1 MSEPDRRAKRRRT
14 YPSPN
19 GPGVPWAQHQPVRPF
34 LFGLLLL
41 VPLCLSAC
49 RDTPDTPFL
58 CNPDFIT
65 ADGECDEPWYDAT
78 WQQVSQ
84 WAKDTL
90 SQYAG
95 DFLGIDFKQELEN
108 RLAASQVFTEARNKL
123 RQLQATELPSL
134 SVGSLM
140 RVVQDPGSLDV
151 LADFL
156 RHGGPSA
163 YELYSRAIDE
173 GGPYL
178 DQLRS
183 LLEDFARSH
192 GFKEQEIAPLIVD
205 AIARYRGDS
214 FGAPGGF

>member
-1 MSEPDRRAKRRRT
+1 MSSRFGPPQKRLCNPLPGGKGFPDARHRVARA
-14 YPSPN
+14 S
-19 GPGVPWAQHQPVRPF
+19 
-34 LFGLLLL
+34 LLAIILSL
-41 VPLCLSAC
+41 PLPLSAC
-49 RDTPDTPFL
+49 RDTPDAPLL
-58 CNPDFIT
+58 CSPDFIT

-78 WQQVSQ
+78 WHRGSR

-108 RLAASQVFTEARNKL
+108 RLAASKVFTEARNKL

-134 SVGSLM
+134 SVGNLM

-163 YELYSRAIDE
+163 YELYSRAVDE

-183 LLEDFARSH
+183 LLEEFARSH
-192 GFKEQEIAPLIVD
+192 GFNEQEIALLIVD
-205 AIARYRGDS
+205 AVARYRGDS
-214 FGAPGGF
+214 YGAPGGL